1 MKKVVPIRSL
11 SHSRRAGIILCLLGL
26 LLPVLFLLNL
36 FIGSVSIPPHEVGR
50 ILLGEDTGNIP
61 WQFIVLESRLPQA
74 ITALFA
80 GAGLAVSGL
89 MLQTAFH
96 NPLAGPSILGINAGA
111 SLGVALVMLLM
122 GGTLTAGSWSLG
134 GDLAIVSGAFIGSML
149 IMGLLLFFSVLLKS
163 DLLLL
168 ITGIMLG
175 YITTSAIS
183 LLNFL
188 STAESIRNYTLWGMG
203 NFNGV
208 SMEQIPFYVTL
219 TGAGIIL
226 SLTLIK
232 PLNALLLGA
241 HYAENLG
248 INLRRVRH
256 QLLLATGLLTAVI
269 TAFCGPVSFLGLAV
283 PHVARLMLTTANHR
297 YLMPA
302 TLLLGGTLALI
313 CNLLCI
319 LPGETIIP
327 LNAVTPIL
335 GAPVILY
342 VILKKK

>member
-1 MKKVVPIRSL
+1 MKKAVPIRSF

-50 ILLGEDTGNIP
+50 ILLGEETGNIP

-219 TGAGIIL
+219 TGAGIVL

-232 PLNALLLGA
+232 PLNALLLGT

-283 PHVARLMLTTANHR
+283 PHVARLMLTMANHR

-342 VILKKK
+342 VILKRR